1 VDEAKKVL
9 KRMANFNGKGTQTVE
24 YDNRM
29 DKLVERMKSVNST
42 EERKNTNLP
51 DLFRGPNLRRKTLI
65 VTLIFIAGT
74 VPLYYNSFN
83 MENLEAPNF
92 YFKRGRSNP

>member
-29 DKLVERMKSVNST
+29 DKLVERY
-42 EERKNTNLP
+42 EIGE
-51 DLFRGPNLRRKTLI
+51 
-65 VTLIFIAGT
+65 
-74 VPLYYNSFN
+74 
-83 MENLEAPNF
+83 F
-92 YFKRGRSNP
+92 Y